1 MEKESRLE
9 IGETLSSQL
18 LAILESNTFSAREI
32 SEMTEI
38 SVNSIYR
45 WSKTPTARTYLS
57 QYKKIQDFC
66 NKHLIETLTLQEREN
81 IENLALFTERID
93 LTYEE
98 EQELVAKFNQPM
110 RYENAITQLQG
121 IAFAVKFDNEV
132 DGKELKMIVT
142 WLKHNHEFVD
152 YWPIS
157 DVFRAFKQHCSA
169 EIDKAQ
175 LYKNISTELLG
186 IFEKLDIENDVVTD
200 IYDML
205 TDEDVFTDKSIV
217 VTGTFKHA
225 KRDDIEQALHNLGNR
240 LQSKVSSL
248 TDYVFVGNKGSR
260 SWRFGQYGRKI
271 EDAIYERKLTG
282 RLKIINEEDTLKICQ
297 M

>member
-132 DGKELKMIVT
+132 DVKELKMIVT
-142 WLKHNHEFVD
+142 WLKHNHEFVETAPGTAMLPITAGFAAPAP
-152 YWPIS
+152 PIS
-157 DVFRAFKQHCSA
+157 
-169 EIDKAQ
+169 E
-175 LYKNISTELLG
+175 
-186 IFEKLDIENDVVTD
+186 
-200 IYDML
+200 
-205 TDEDVFTDKSIV
+205 
-217 VTGTFKHA
+217 
-225 KRDDIEQALHNLGNR
+225 
-240 LQSKVSSL
+240 
-248 TDYVFVGNKGSR
+248 
-260 SWRFGQYGRKI
+260 
-271 EDAIYERKLTG
+271 
-282 RLKIINEEDTLKICQ
+282 
-297 M
+297 